1 MSSSQALPEEPVQ
14 DGPDDAAEVEAGPTH
29 VVEATDLLDPRDDA
43 HVAELLM
50 CVVHQDEAALAE
62 LYQLLSHR
70 VRRVAQ
76 RLVGQPYLA
85 DEVVE
90 DTFWQVWRQA
100 PRFDPLR
107 GSGMAWVMT
116 IARSRALD
124 AWRRQQRQHAREHH
138 GTEDL
143 DALHSAAEGDTD
155 THADLADW
163 LIRQRELE
171 RLHQALAMLDASPRQ
186 LVTLTFLRGL
196 THEEVAQSTGLPLGS
211 VKSQIRRAMQSLRRW
226 LGTEYRGLA
235 ADDTPAT

>member
-1 MSSSQALPEEPVQ
+1 MSASPTQPEEPAQ
-14 DGPDDAAEVEAGPTH
+14 DGPVDA
-29 VVEATDLLDPRDDA
+29 RDDA

-50 CVVHQDEAALAE
+50 CIVHQDEAALAE
-62 LYQLLSHR
+62 LYQLLSYR
-70 VRRVAQ
+70 IRRVAQ
-76 RLVGQPYLA
+76 RLVGQPHVA
-85 DEVVE
+85 AEVVE

-107 GSGMAWVMT
+107 GSGTAWVMT

-124 AWRRQQRQHAREHH
+124 AWRRQQRQYAREHSS
-138 GTEDL
+138 TEDVETQY
-143 DALHSAAEGDTD
+143 SQTSEDTG
-155 THADLADW
+155 ASEDLADW

-186 LVTLTFLRGL
+186 LVTLAFLRGL
-196 THEEVAQSTGLPLGS
+196 THEEVAQSMGMPLGS